1 MAWIGVAY
9 SDDVLDTTNSV
20 QQIIDELSRKGI
32 HHIGLLSAMGGT
44 NDKVMLNSLTEVDV
58 VLGNLDAS
66 ANETDFSELKSN
78 LNQKLDSYKF
88 ETMNRGGQKVCMSY
102 NSNKILTSSSYEAE
116 TNIKG
121 EVTQCEGSVYL
132 YIDKPDIRYN
142 EEVYS
147 YAEFYEYIKGLNS
160 ALDNFGSDKEFYIV
174 SKLESGGIDEIRKIE
189 KKYPLN

>member
-1 MAWIGVAY
+1 
-9 SDDVLDTTNSV
+9 
-20 QQIIDELSRKGI
+20 
-32 HHIGLLSAMGGT
+32 
-44 NDKVMLNSLTEVDV
+44 
-58 VLGNLDAS
+58 
-66 ANETDFSELKSN
+66 
-78 LNQKLDSYKF
+78 
-88 ETMNRGGQKVCMSY
+88 MNRGGQKVCMSY

-121 EVTQCEGSVYL
+121 EVTQCEGSAYL

-147 YAEFYEYIKGLNS
+147 YAEFYEYIKGLNN

-189 KKYPLN
+189 KKYSLN